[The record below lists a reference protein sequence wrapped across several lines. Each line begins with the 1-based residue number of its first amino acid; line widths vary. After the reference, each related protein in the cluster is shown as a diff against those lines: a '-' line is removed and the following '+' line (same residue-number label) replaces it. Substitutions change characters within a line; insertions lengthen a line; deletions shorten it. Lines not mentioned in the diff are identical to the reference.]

1 MLTTLV
7 TEELRVKKKCAKKN
21 KLRQMCSHVVPSVF
35 GGKCPHGKQRVHCL
49 VGG

>member
-7 TEELRVKKKCAKKN
+7 TEELRVKKCAKKN
-21 KLRQMCSHVVPSVF
+21 KLRQMCSHVIPSVF
-35 GGKCPHGKQRVHCL
+35 WGNRPHEKQKVHCL